1 MKCCQS
7 KSCRWLLGL
16 RPGNSIIVFEI
27 ILTDVIA
34 DLHTAHHM
42 PPGTIFIVLGT
53 AVDRDKDHSFRRR
66 ITSSAISP
74 YGVQPLVPTI
84 AD

>member
-7 KSCRWLLGL
+7 KSCRWLLGP

-42 PPGTIFIVLGT
+42 PPGTLLILLGT
-53 AVDRDKDHSFRRR
+53 AVDRDKDQSFRRR

>member
-42 PPGTIFIVLGT
+42 PPGTRLIVSSARPLIET
-53 AVDRDKDHSFRRR
+53 R
-66 ITSSAISP
+66 ITPSTAES
-74 YGVQPLVPTI
+74 THRR
-84 AD
+84 

>member
-7 KSCRWLLGL
+7 KSCRLLLGP
-16 RPGNSIIVFEI
+16 RPENSIIVFEI

-53 AVDRDKDHSFRRR
+53 AVN
-66 ITSSAISP
+66 
-74 YGVQPLVPTI
+74 
-84 AD
+84 